1 MQHGSGWL
9 WKALILP
16 ACIAYQV
23 LVHAV
28 IVDGTSS
35 AARLALALIPLL
47 ALGYWVA
54 KRARKKFLWTL
65 AICTGAVAT
74 YAIEWR
80 EGVGLPAMNAFTH
93 AAINLLMLWI
103 FGRTLLRGREP
114 LITGFARRIH
124 GGLTS
129 DIEAYTR
136 RVTVMWCI
144 FFAGQIVVSAALFLF
159 ASLDTWSVFVNMLS
173 LPLVALMFACEY
185 VYRVIRFRD
194 HQHVSMLK
202 GIQVFADGQSPTTP
216 TATPVMKQSIVRDLN
231 G

>member
-16 ACIAYQV
+16 ACIAYQL
-23 LVHAV
+23 LVHSV
-28 IVDGTSS
+28 LVDGTSS
-35 AARLALALIPLL
+35 AARFALALIPLL
-47 ALGYWVA
+47 ALGCWVA
-54 KRARKKFLWTL
+54 KRARKKLLWTVG
-65 AICTGAVAT
+65 ICAVAVTT
-74 YAIEWR
+74 YAIER
-80 EGVGLPAMNAFTH
+80 RDGVGLPAMNAFTH

-124 GGLTS
+124 GGLAP

-136 RVTVMWCI
+136 RITLMWCI
-144 FFAGQIVVSAALFLF
+144 FFAGQIVVSAALFAL

-173 LPLVALMFACEY
+173 LPLVALVFVCEY
-185 VYRVIRFRD
+185 VYRVMRFRD
-194 HQHVSMLK
+194 HEHISMLK
-202 GIQVFADGQSPTTP
+202 GIQVVADEPSPRAP
-216 TATPVMKQSIVRDLN
+216 TATPAMKQSIVRDLH